1 MDEDDAVDEGLDLS
15 LFAVRSLVTT
25 ADLGCGMKEPVCGDP
40 DRELLQLVD
49 VLGAAMPEG
58 PVGLLICLRCMTAAM
73 SSFLGRHFT
82 MHKHHNKQ
90 CSRRRTP
97 TVASGTEQL
106 KLARRRR
113 HAEDVTSPMVIQ
125 CRERATPAS
134 RSKPTRKSDRRFRF
148 RRTQIGNA
156 RVRYSSAGVSMSQTV
171 QDSRP
176 EARGVRFG
184 RNKRR
189 LHTRAAPGER
199 WKR

>member
-1 MDEDDAVDEGLDLS
+1 
-15 LFAVRSLVTT
+15 
-25 ADLGCGMKEPVCGDP
+25 
-40 DRELLQLVD
+40 
-49 VLGAAMPEG
+49 
-58 PVGLLICLRCMTAAM
+58 
-73 SSFLGRHFT
+73 

-97 TVASGTEQL
+97 TVLSGTEQL

-113 HAEDVTSPMVIQ
+113 HAEDVTSATVIQ

-134 RSKPTRKSDRRFRF
+134 RSKSTRKSDRRFRF

-184 RNKRR
+184 RNKKAVAHLRSTGGTLEALAAGSRR
-189 LHTRAAPGER
+189 CLQTRSQLVQALYVFCAPSRSSGIRSFAVEPTGIAVLPTLDER
-199 WKR
+199 IDSTNG